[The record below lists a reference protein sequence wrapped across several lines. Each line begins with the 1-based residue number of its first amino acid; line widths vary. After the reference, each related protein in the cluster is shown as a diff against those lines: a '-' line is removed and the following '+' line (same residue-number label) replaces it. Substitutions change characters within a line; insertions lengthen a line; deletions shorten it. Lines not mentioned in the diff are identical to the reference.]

1 MPILLSLDGNIGAG
15 KTTLL
20 DLLSE
25 ILPSLKLVKEP
36 VEEWLTMKDATGT
49 SILQLYYDYPK
60 RYAYLFQHT
69 ALMTRIRNTKD
80 AIAAAGDND
89 VIISERSIFT
99 DRYVFAEMLRRDGS
113 LSSIEWDLYL
123 RWFDLLAGMMKLNG
137 IIMIDTPPTVCS
149 ERIAIRKRKGEE
161 HIPLKYLEDLHAVHN
176 EWLAHTNVPV
186 LRIPTDVTRN
196 KEVLSNMITEFMKTL
211 KNDS

>member
-20 DLLSE
+20 ELLHD

-36 VEEWLTMKDATGT
+36 VEEWLTMKDDNGD
-49 SILQLYYDYPK
+49 SILKMYYDNPK

-80 AIAAAGDND
+80 AIASAQEDD

-99 DRYVFAEMLRRDGS
+99 DRFVFAEMLKREGL

-123 RWFDLLAGMMKLNG
+123 RWFDLLAGMMKLDG
-137 IIMIDTPPTVCS
+137 IIMIDTPPSVCS
-149 ERIAIRKRKGEE
+149 ERIVTRGRKGEE
-161 HIPLKYLEDLHAVHN
+161 HISQTYLNELHSVHN
-176 EWLAHTNVPV
+176 EWLAQTKVPV
-186 LRIPTDVTRN
+186 LRIPTEVTRN
-196 KEVLSNMITEFMKTL
+196 KEQLETLLTAFMKEL
-211 KNDS
+211 KDVL